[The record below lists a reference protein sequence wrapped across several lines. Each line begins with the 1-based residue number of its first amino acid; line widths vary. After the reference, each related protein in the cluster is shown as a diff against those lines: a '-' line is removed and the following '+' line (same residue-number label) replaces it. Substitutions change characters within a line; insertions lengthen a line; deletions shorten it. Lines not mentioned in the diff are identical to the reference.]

1 MTDAPLLWI
10 VVGAASAGFV
20 QGLTGFGFGL
30 VAMSFWAWVLDPL
43 LAAVLAVFGALTG
56 QLLAAFTVR
65 RGFDWRLVGPF
76 IAGGFLGLPLGL
88 LLLPQLDA
96 VRFRAGIGALLALWC
111 PVMLLSDRL
120 PRVFQQG
127 RGGRWADGVAGACG
141 GFMGPLGG
149 FTGAIPTLWCTLRGL
164 ERDAQRAVIQNF
176 NLAML
181 ATTMTSYVAGGIVTR
196 PMLPLM
202 GAVAPALV
210 LPALAGMKVYLGI
223 SPQTFR
229 KVVLTLL
236 TVSGVVM
243 LASALPQL
251 VGATSRLG

>member
-1 MTDAPLLWI
+1 MDAPLLWI
-10 VVGAASAGFV
+10 VIGAATAGFV

-30 VAMSFWAWVLDPL
+30 VAMSFWAWVLDPR

-65 RGFDWRLVGPF
+65 RGFEWKLVGPF
-76 IAGGFLGLPLGL
+76 IIGGLLGLPLGL
-88 LLLPQLDA
+88 WLLPQLDA

-111 PVMLLSDRL
+111 PVMLFSDRL
-120 PRVFQQG
+120 PRLPHPG
-127 RGGRWADGVAGACG
+127 AGGRWADGVAGACG

-181 ATTMTSYVAGGIVTR
+181 ATTMASYLASGIVTR

-229 KVVLTLL
+229 RVVLTLL
-236 TVSGVVM
+236 TASGLVM
-243 LASALPQL
+243 LASAVPQL
-251 VGATSRLG
+251 VGKG